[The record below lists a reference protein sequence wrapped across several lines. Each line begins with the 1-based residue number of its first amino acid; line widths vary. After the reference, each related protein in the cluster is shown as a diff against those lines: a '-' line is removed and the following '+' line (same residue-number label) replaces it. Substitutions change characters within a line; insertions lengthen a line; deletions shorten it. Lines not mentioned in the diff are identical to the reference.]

1 MRFGVDPPVPPG
13 ESFSLSPVF
22 LWGGDGRFN
31 IKNIVLHADVGLR
44 SQSLAYPTLRYGALS
59 GRRAVF

>member
-1 MRFGVDPPVPPG
+1 MRFVVELPVPPG

-22 LWGGDGRFN
+22 LWGGDGRFD
-31 IKNIVLHADVGLR
+31 IKIIFLHADVGLR
-44 SQSLAYPTLRYGALS
+44 SQSLADPTLRYGALS